1 MQWSFMV
8 PRCLPGKGLPPFF
21 NFRRNLNKMCFPLK
35 LINRTRNVSQ
45 FIESLPRVNEALGLV
60 PDLHK
65 SKQAWYYIAQ
75 S

>member
-8 PRCLPGKGLPPFF
+8 PRCLPGKGLPLFF

-45 FIESLPRVNEALGLV
+45 FIESLPSVNEALGLV
-60 PDLHK
+60 PDLQK